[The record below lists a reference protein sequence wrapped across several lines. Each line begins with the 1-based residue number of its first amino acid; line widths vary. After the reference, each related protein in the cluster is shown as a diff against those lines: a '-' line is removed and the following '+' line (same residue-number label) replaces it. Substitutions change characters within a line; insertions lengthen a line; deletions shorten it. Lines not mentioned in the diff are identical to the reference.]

1 MIIVATFCIALLV
14 FTTLIHYEVLRA
26 LSISLPAIAVP
37 PRAKLIVVIFGAFAA
52 HVAEIVLYAL
62 TIYVITRYLD
72 LGSLGDLRHFSMS
85 VVMYF
90 SAETFTS
97 LGYGD
102 VIPSGDLRMLAGAE
116 ALNGLLLIGW
126 SASYTYIAMERFWN
140 DGTGEAS
147 VAPPPAHPAGLYAAV
162 TPTCSG
168 APAPARRR
176 AFTATGTRRGAA
188 RLHDHTPGR
197 GAKLSSTRR

>member
-26 LSISLPAIAVP
+26 LTISLPAIAVP
-37 PRAKLIVVIFGAFAA
+37 PRTKLIVVIFCAFFA
-52 HVAEIVLYAL
+52 HVAEIILYAL
-62 TIYVITRYLD
+62 TIYVLARYIG
-72 LGSLGDLRHFSMS
+72 LGSLGDAHHFSMS

-126 SASYTYIAMERFWN
+126 SASYTYIAMERFWS
-140 DGTGEAS
+140 DDEALEEVPS
-147 VAPPPAHPAGLYAAV
+147 PGASRQRVRRHRHSAV
-162 TPTCSG
+162 F
-168 APAPARRR
+168 RR
-176 AFTATGTRRGAA
+176 
-188 RLHDHTPGR
+188 
-197 GAKLSSTRR
+197 